1 MKVEFGKLIV
11 SVIVLAMSLGGSV
24 ANADLVAH
32 WGLDGNASDSIGSN
46 HGTLVGNPSWEAG
59 RIGSALLFDGDDYV
73 MIPNESHFD
82 ITDEITVAAWIK
94 VTAFDRE
101 WQSIITKGDDSWRLA
116 RNGIGNN
123 LAFHCTGLTIDGS
136 QWGVEGGVNVDDH
149 RWHHVAG
156 IYDGAGIHLYVD
168 GVLDGSR
175 KASGKI
181 SKDDYEVYLGENAQ
195 MVGRQFRGLID
206 DVVVFDHAIK
216 KEEITQLY
224 RLGGIS
230 FTSEPTF
237 LMLFNATLKAEEIIK
252 EQRAQEAITF
262 LKKTIA
268 EYEQWKQKDPNAVRL
283 THKVLSCDLY
293 SLLASAKEAS
303 GAPKADVADTYRRAT
318 ESGILSAPRR
328 GPTLLWLY
336 ENTNADEYGDIVET
350 FIQNSSNYI
359 RQVVTQADLMVRE
372 QRSQAAVKFLEGNLA
387 AYRRWLAKYPFDDV
401 VAEDML
407 PEIYF
412 QLAKAKETSGAPMKD
427 VADAYSN
434 TFYPSRFDYIPE
446 RVAALTWLVEN
457 ERTDECVKAIESFTQ
472 GHDTRACFKNVV
484 TQVCEHFEL
493 EKDWAKFQWFLD
505 ILFTRAEYP
514 YDWVVF
520 VESCLGN
527 KTNRWAKAY
536 YTYLDS
542 KPRLLF
548 GRDCIIAEKHVTEEK
563 FARAVELYQ
572 DIVNRC
578 GPDDDKEMFEFEL
591 CKCLFYGGKY
601 HEAVARLESFIANNK
616 ATHRSLVKEA
626 MLMKGRAHVQLSE
639 TDEAID
645 DFFALMIE
653 YPETKEAPETNFF
666 VGYCYMLQGK
676 FELASDAFD
685 CVIKG
690 YPSSV
695 YSSKARLCM
704 TRIKNMTQ

>member
-1 MKVEFGKLIV
+1 MKAKFEKLIV
-11 SVIVLAMSLGGSV
+11 SVIVLAMSLAAGV

-32 WGLDGNASDSIGSN
+32 WGLDGNANDSIGSSD
-46 HGTLVGNPSWEAG
+46 GTVIGYPNWDTG
-59 RIGSALLFDGDDYV
+59 RFGGALLFDGDDYV
-73 MIPNESHFD
+73 MLPNESHFD

-94 VTAFDRE
+94 VAAFDKQ

-116 RNGIGNN
+116 RNGTNNN
-123 LAFHCTGLTIDGS
+123 LAFHCTGLTVDSS
-136 QWGVEGGVNVDDH
+136 QWGVEGDVNVNDH

-156 IYDGAGIHLYVD
+156 VYDGAGIHLYVD
-168 GVLDGSR
+168 GVLDRSR

-181 SKDDYEVYLGENAQ
+181 AKDDYKVYIGANAQ
-195 MVGRQFRGLID
+195 KLQREWNGLID
-206 DVVVFDHAIK
+206 DVVVFDHAL
-216 KEEITQLY
+216 KEEEIVRLY
-224 RLGGIS
+224 RLGGVS

-237 LMLFNATLKAEEIIK
+237 LMLFNAVLKAETIVK

-268 EYEQWKQKDPNAVRL
+268 EYEQWKQKDPNAIRL

-293 SLLASAKEAS
+293 SLLAEAKEAA

-318 ESGILSAPRR
+318 ESGMLSAPRQ
-328 GPTLLWLY
+328 GLTLLWLY
-336 ENTNADEYGDIVET
+336 ENTNADEYGDIVEP
-350 FIQNSSNYI
+350 FIQSSSNYLK
-359 RQVVTQADLMVRE
+359 QVAAQAEMMVRE
-372 QRSQAAVKFLEGNLA
+372 QRSKAAIKFLEGNLA
-387 AYRRWLAKYPFDDV
+387 AHARWREKHPFDEV

-407 PEIYF
+407 PEIYL
-412 QLAKAKETSGAPMKD
+412 QLAKAKETVGAPMKD

-434 TFYPSRFDYIPE
+434 TFSPSRFDYIPE

-472 GHDTRACFKNVV
+472 DRDTRACFKNAV
-484 TQVCEHFEL
+484 TQVCEHFES
-493 EKDWAKFQWFLD
+493 EKDWTKFQWFLD
-505 ILFTRAEYP
+505 TLFSEAEYP

-527 KTNRWAKAY
+527 KTNRWAKSY
-536 YTYLDS
+536 YAYLDS
-542 KPRLLF
+542 KPRLAF
-548 GRDCIIAEKHVTEEK
+548 GRDCIIAEKHVAEEK
-563 FARAVELYQ
+563 FAKAAELYQ

-578 GPDDDKEMFEFEL
+578 GPDDDKGAFEFQL
-591 CKCLFYGGKY
+591 CRCLFYGGKY
-601 HEAVARLESFIANNK
+601 REAVAKLESFIANNK

-639 TDEAID
+639 IDKAID
-645 DFFALMIE
+645 VFFAVMIE

-676 FELASDAFD
+676 FDQATAAFD
-685 CVIKG
+685 LVAQD
-690 YPSSV
+690 YPSSS
-695 YSSKARLCM
+695 YASKARMCLI
-704 TRIKNMTQ
+704 RIEKMTQ